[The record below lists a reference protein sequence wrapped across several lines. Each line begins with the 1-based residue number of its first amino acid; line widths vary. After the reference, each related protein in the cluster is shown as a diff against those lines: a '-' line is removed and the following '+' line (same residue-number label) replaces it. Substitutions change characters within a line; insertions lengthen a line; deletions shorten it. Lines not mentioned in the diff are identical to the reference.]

1 MSTAGVRRWSAA
13 APPRLSSIAVHGAG
27 ARPVSTRSVFLAV
40 LLVLALIVPVA
51 CGDAGSGDDSTG
63 SGDALAG
70 SAEAP
75 KAGGTYNYPL
85 QGDPGS
91 FDPMIQQPGDG
102 YAVLHQMYEGLVRYE
117 EQADGSVV
125 TAPCL
130 AESWSANA
138 DARVWTFRL
147 RRGVLFHPP
156 VSREFTAADVV
167 ADLRYIAAPER
178 RSQIAYMLVGIK
190 GVDGQGY
197 ATGEEFGVE
206 AVDRYTVRFTLKH
219 PFSEFPDTL
228 GTGAFWVWPADHLKK
243 VGSEAYARHPV
254 GTGPYLF
261 RKWDPGVSIDL
272 VRNPQWWDTSGGP
285 YIDTLHYEVFSSITS
300 MMLAFQK
307 GEIDWTYVPKGQ
319 IPASRSLP
327 QVTSGQWKAA
337 SSPILALG
345 YLCVN
350 MKDPV
355 VGGDE
360 GLPFRQ
366 ALAYA
371 CDRQAAIDAAGDS
384 VHLLPAGLVP
394 SGVPGAGQVADP
406 YPYDPEK
413 ARALLAETGPVT
425 LEVLHPIDRFG
436 RSIAES
442 LTGSYADVG
451 ITLEPRAVE
460 WETYLDRLL
469 DGDMQLFLLGWVA
482 DYPSMDNFLFV
493 PFESESSGSSLCTF
507 YSEPDV
513 DALLRRAR
521 AAPDR
526 GTRVRLYA
534 EAERLIL
541 ADAPVVPI
549 LVYADYRLEN
559 NRVAGVAFS
568 SMAWVDLWRAWVR

>member
-307 GEIDWTYVPKGQ
+307 GEIDWTSVPEGQ
-319 IPASRSLP
+319 AAASRTLP
-327 QVTSGQWKAA
+327 QVESGTW
-337 SSPILALG
+337 ALVTTPRLG
-345 YLCVN
+345 LRYLCFN
-350 MKDPV
+350 MDDAV
-355 VGGDE
+355 VGGVQ
-360 GLPFRQ
+360 GLPLRR

-371 CDRQAAIDAAGDS
+371 CDRQAVSDASSGGVFLPATG
-384 VHLLPAGLVP
+384 LLPP
-394 SGVPGAGQVADP
+394 GVPGSGDVPDAYRHDPAEAREILEGLSPVTLRLAWPIGQQQDGTIEALTEDLAGVGVTVKTRGLAMDEYIEYVLADKAQLYLAGWIADYPSPDTFLYLLFESGESPYSHGTGYADP
-406 YPYDPEK
+406 EVD
-413 ARALLAETGPVT
+413 ALLAEA
-425 LEVLHPIDRFG
+425 R
-436 RSIAES
+436 AE
-442 LTGSYADVG
+442 T
-451 ITLEPRAVE
+451 
-460 WETYLDRLL
+460 
-469 DGDMQLFLLGWVA
+469 DGA
-482 DYPSMDNFLFV
+482 
-493 PFESESSGSSLCTF
+493 
-507 YSEPDV
+507 
-513 DALLRRAR
+513 LRRQR
-521 AAPDR
+521 
-526 GTRVRLYA
+526 YA
-534 EAERLIL
+534 EAQRLIL
-541 ADAPVVPI
+541 ADVPEI
-549 LVYADYRLEN
+549 PLIVFADARLLN
-559 NRVAGVAFS
+559 DRVAGLRFD
-568 SMAWVDLWRAWVR
+568 SMGWADLWRAWVR